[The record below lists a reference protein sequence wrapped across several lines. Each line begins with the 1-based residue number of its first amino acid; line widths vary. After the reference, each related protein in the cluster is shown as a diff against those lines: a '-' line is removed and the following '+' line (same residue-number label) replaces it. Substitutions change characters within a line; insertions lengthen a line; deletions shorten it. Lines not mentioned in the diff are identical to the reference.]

1 MALPRK
7 ADIARPHA
15 AWITWL
21 NLKEK
26 LVGLKNGASIS
37 IGGAASNDN
46 VTQAGGNNASA
57 KALAVMEFSL
67 RRMLEHDLQCG
78 FSLKPSETLP
88 VYLRHLGFPQ
98 VKHNLET
105 VLRCQAEGVVKEQD
119 VVLPNRKISGYQPC
133 PSKT

>member
-15 AWITWL
+15 AWIIWL

-78 FSLKPSETLP
+78 FSLKPSGTLP
-88 VYLRHLGFPQ
+88 VYLRYLGFP
-98 VKHNLET
+98 
-105 VLRCQAEGVVKEQD
+105 
-119 VVLPNRKISGYQPC
+119 
-133 PSKT
+133 